1 MLKKLFF
8 TLLLA
13 CSISIGFTQE
23 LQARV
28 TVLANRVSTQVDKKI
43 FNTLQASIH
52 DFLNNR
58 KWTTDVY
65 QPNEKIDCSFF
76 LNIDEELGQNVYRAS
91 LTIQAARPVYNST
104 YASPLLNFKDDNI
117 VFRYQEFQPLEFN
130 ENRVQGNDPVAA
142 NLTAVLAYYVN
153 IILGLDYDAFAL
165 RAGDVYFKKAQ
176 NIVNNAPEGRDVA
189 GWKPFDGVRNRYWLA
204 ENLNNNRFALIHDA
218 LYTYYRKGMDTFYED
233 EKAGRLEILN
243 GLNYLNTVQTDNP
256 NSMFMQVFFQGKS
269 NELVKI
275 FSKANADQKIRAR
288 ELLLKLDISNS
299 AVYKELK

>member
-1 MLKKLFF
+1 M
-8 TLLLA
+8 A
-13 CSISIGFTQE
+13 GFVVTGHSQE

-43 FNTLQASIH
+43 FNTLQTSIY

-58 KWTTDVY
+58 KWTTDAY
-65 QPNEKIDCSFF
+65 LPNEKIDCSFF
-76 LNIDEELGQNVYRAS
+76 LNIDQELGSNIYRAT

-104 YASPLLNFKDDNI
+104 YSSPLINFQDDNV

-130 ENRVQGNDPVAA
+130 ENRIQGNDPVAA
-142 NLTAVLAYYVN
+142 NLTAILAYYVN

-165 RAGDVYFKKAQ
+165 RAGDVYFKKAL

-189 GWKPFDGVRNRYWLA
+189 GWKPFDGMRNRYWLA

-218 LYTYYRKGMDTFYED
+218 LYTYYRKGMDAFYED
-233 EKAGRLEILN
+233 EKTGRLEILN

-269 NELVKI
+269 NELVKV
-275 FSKANADQKIRAR
+275 FSKANTDLKIRAR

-299 AVYKELK
+299 GVYKDLK

>member
-1 MLKKLFF
+1 M
-8 TLLLA
+8 
-13 CSISIGFTQE
+13 
-23 LQARV
+23 
-28 TVLANRVSTQVDKKI
+28 
-43 FNTLQASIH
+43 
-52 DFLNNR
+52 
-58 KWTTDVY
+58 
-65 QPNEKIDCSFF
+65 
-76 LNIDEELGQNVYRAS
+76 
-91 LTIQAARPVYNST
+91 
-104 YASPLLNFKDDNI
+104 
-117 VFRYQEFQPLEFN
+117 
-130 ENRVQGNDPVAA
+130 
-142 NLTAVLAYYVN
+142 
-153 IILGLDYDAFAL
+153 
-165 RAGDVYFKKAQ
+165 YFKKAQ

-233 EKAGRLEILN
+233 EKSVRLEILN

-299 AVYKELK
+299 AVYKDLK